1 MLKEIYMNVENL
13 IDLKNYPIHQPD
25 SAKYLEIVK
34 SVRLDL
40 AEDGCAVLSNF
51 LSIEGLDTITN
62 EAEERKTQAY
72 YAESKLC
79 NVYLANGNPN
89 EAEYHPQ
96 NIFLERTNGFI
107 TADLLGKGTYSHMLY
122 HWQPLR
128 EFLTICL
135 SKEKLYI
142 YEDPVSNMIVNLCK
156 PRQTFNWHFDT
167 NEFTITFLLRG
178 AESGGH
184 FEYVSNLRTKTD
196 ECFDEVKKVLNG
208 NRSRVKRL
216 HLNEGDLQFFL
227 GRFSLHRVTHN
238 SGSADRLLLIQSFT
252 EMPGIIGN
260 PQRVKDLYGKTTK
273 DHKDKVGDRTRS
285 DELLD

>member
-1 MLKEIYMNVENL
+1 MRCF
-13 IDLKNYPIHQPD
+13 
-25 SAKYLEIVK
+25 VK
-34 SVRLDL
+34 
-40 AEDGCAVLSNF
+40 F
-51 LSIEGLDTITN
+51 LSVEGLDTITN
-62 EAEERKTQAY
+62 EAEERKSQAY

-79 NVYLANGNPN
+79 NVYLANGNPS
-89 EAEYHPQ
+89 EAEDHPQ

-135 SKEKLYI
+135 SKKKLYI

-156 PRQTFNWHFDT
+156 PGQTFNWHFDT

-178 AESGGH
+178 AESGGC
-184 FEYVSNLRTKTD
+184 FEYVPNLRTKSD

-208 NRSRVKRL
+208 DRSRVKRL
-216 HLNEGDLQFFL
+216 NLNAGDLQFFL

-238 SGSADRLLLIQSFT
+238 SGDTDRLLLIQSFT

-273 DHKDKVGDRTRS
+273 DHQEKVNDRARS
-285 DELLD
+285 DQLLD

>member
-13 IDLKNYPIHQPD
+13 IDLNNYPIHQPD
-25 SAKYLEIVK
+25 SAEYLEIVK

-51 LSIEGLDTITN
+51 LSVEGLDTITN
-62 EAEERKTQAY
+62 EAEERKSQAY

-89 EAEYHPQ
+89 EAEDHPQ

-135 SKEKLYI
+135 SKKKLYI

-156 PRQTFNWHFDT
+156 PGQTFNWHFDT
-167 NEFTITFLLRG
+167 NEFTITFLLKG
-178 AESGGH
+178 AESGGY
-184 FEYVSNLRTKTD
+184 FEYVPNLRTKSD
-196 ECFDEVKKVLNG
+196 ECFNEVKKVLNG
-208 NRSRVKRL
+208 DRSRVKRL
-216 HLNEGDLQFFL
+216 NLNAGDLQFFL

-238 SGSADRLLLIQSFT
+238 TGSTDRLLLIQSFT

-273 DHKDKVGDRTRS
+273 DHKDKVGDRARS
-285 DELLD
+285 DQLLD

>member
-13 IDLKNYPIHQPD
+13 IDLNNYPIHQPD
-25 SAKYLEIVK
+25 SAEYLEIVK

-51 LSIEGLDTITN
+51 LSVEGLDTITN
-62 EAEERKTQAY
+62 EAEERKSQAY

-79 NVYLANGNPN
+79 NVYLANGNSN
-89 EAEYHPQ
+89 EAEDHPQ

-135 SKEKLYI
+135 SKKKLYI

-156 PRQTFNWHFDT
+156 PGQIFNWHFDT

-178 AESGGH
+178 AESGGY
-184 FEYVSNLRTKTD
+184 FEYVPNLRTKDD
-196 ECFDEVKKVLNG
+196 ECFEEVKEVLNG
-208 NRSRVKRL
+208 DRSRVKRL
-216 HLNEGDLQFFL
+216 NLNAGDLQFFL

-238 SGSADRLLLIQSFT
+238 IGSTDRLLLIQSFT

-273 DHKDKVGDRTRS
+273 DHKDKVGDRARS
-285 DELLD
+285 DQLLD